1 MDPVTKRLVP
11 MPDTMR
17 LLGDLGRTKL
27 YELIKDGE
35 ITKVKIGSRSFVTA
49 ESLDAYLER
58 LVEGAHGRSAGAD
71 STAGTADDAGERE

>member
-58 LVEGAHGRSAGAD
+58 LVEGAHGRSARRRQHG
-71 STAGTADDAGERE
+71 GYC